1 MKGLITS
8 FRRGRKTQ
16 TMNQVIIQPEGS
28 ENLESAEKVVGKD
41 VVFTT
46 LGGRELKGKIRA
58 THGIKGCVRALFET
72 GMPGQSIGKPV
83 EIN

>member
-1 MKGLITS
+1 MKGIITS

-28 ENLESAEKVVGKD
+28 DNKEKASKIVGKA
-41 VVFTT
+41 VVFKTPS
-46 LGGRELKGKIRA
+46 GKELKGEIRA
-58 THGIKGCVRALFET
+58 PHGVKGCVRALFTT
-72 GMPGQSIGKPV
+72 GMPGQSLGKPV